1 MRNKPGYL
9 SPCILLL
16 VTLAIGLATFLSG
29 CNSAVQNQCAYWTP
43 FPGTIYKTEIVNTTC
58 HSCIEHIQIGHGHN
72 KRKECV
78 SYKNY
83 TCYSSYVWA
92 LSDDDNNNSNNQ
104 INASKNK
111 SCNVPLVSHTNLLD
125 NAEASIQNWRVG
137 EHVNW
142 YNRRGGNTCISDGSM
157 LVYNWYTGVIFL
169 SLVSLPLYYLFMS
182 CMINSESDQKRKNVV
197 VPSTPSITIS
207 ASYVEVV

>member
-58 HSCIEHIQIGHGHN
+58 HYCIEHIQIGHGHN

-78 SYKNY
+78 SYNNY

-92 LSDDDNNNSNNQ
+92 LRDDDNNNVDKKQ
-104 INASKNK
+104 L
-111 SCNVPLVSHTNLLD
+111 CNVPLVSHTNLLD

-182 CMINSESDQKRKNVV
+182 CMVNSESNPKRTSVV
-197 VPSTPSITIS
+197 VPTINVTMSSTSS
-207 ASYVEVV
+207 VEVV